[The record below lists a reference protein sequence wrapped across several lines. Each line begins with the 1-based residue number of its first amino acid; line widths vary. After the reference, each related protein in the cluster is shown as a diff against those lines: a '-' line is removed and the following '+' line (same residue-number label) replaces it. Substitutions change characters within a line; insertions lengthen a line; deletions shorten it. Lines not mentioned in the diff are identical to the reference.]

1 MINKRMFKMAS
12 VALSAS
18 LLFACSNES
27 GQESSTEK
35 TIAYEETKTQI
46 DSMVNYQDDDLYSE
60 VENAEKIQLNGTE
73 AGFDSSAAVIFEEN
87 TLTIKAG
94 GTYMISGNLDDSQ
107 ISIDSEDKKTVRLV
121 LDGVDINSS
130 DTAAINVVNAEKTVI
145 SLEEGT
151 ENIISDGEQYV
162 YEDSDTDEPNAAIFS
177 KDDLTINGS
186 GSLIVDGNYNNGI
199 TSKDELK
206 ITGGDI
212 QITAV
217 DDGLMGRDLVAVTAG
232 TIAIEAGGDGIKTS
246 NDKDAAKGNI
256 ALEDG
261 EFSIVSGN
269 DGIQSIASLYI
280 TDGTFTIAAGG
291 GSSETVETS
300 ENMMRAPQEET
311 ETTEE
316 TAKETTSDS
325 KKGIKATMAI
335 AISGGTFDIDS
346 LDDAVHS
353 DGDVTIGGGEWEIA
367 TGDDG
372 IHADNAALIQG
383 GSIEVVKSNEALEA
397 DNITINDGTLILTA
411 ADDGINVSGGSTMM
425 PGGAMPETA
434 AGGNT
439 AAEETSADAEAE
451 ATDETEE
458 TEAAEEE
465 LETKL
470 SINGGFVSV
479 NAAGDGLDSN
489 GSIEMNGG
497 TVLVNGP
504 TENMNGSL
512 DYDGTLLIEGGL
524 LIAAGSSGMLQAASE
539 ESAQSSIVMTF
550 PETQAAGTL
559 VHVED
564 SKGTVIATFA
574 PVKEF
579 QAIFISSPD
588 LKVDSSYS
596 LSTGGTSSG
605 EAENGLYTEGE
616 YQGGTK
622 MVDFTLTETV
632 TWLDENGVTEA
643 AAGGMGPGG
652 GFGGGTPPAS
662 GNFTP
667 PTENGEMPSGEGG
680 GRPEG
685 NMGGVFENLDEATRA
700 KAQEIMQQMMNGTL
714 TQDEAATK
722 MKEIGI
728 EMPSKEKPEAEAAQ

>member
-12 VALSAS
+12 AALSVS
-18 LLFACSNES
+18 LLFACSNEAV
-27 GQESSTEK
+27 QEDSAEK
-35 TIAYEETKTQI
+35 TVAYEEAKTEI
-46 DSMVNYQDDDLYSE
+46 DSAVNYQDDDLYSE
-60 VENAEKIQLNGTE
+60 VENAEMVELKGTE
-73 AGFDSSAAVIFEEN
+73 AEFDSTAAILFEDN

-94 GTYMISGNLDDSQ
+94 GTYVISGKLDDGQ

-121 LDGVDINSS
+121 LDGVEINSS
-130 DTAAINVVNAEKTVI
+130 NTSAINVLNAEKTVI

-162 YEDSDTDEPNAAIFS
+162 YEESDTDEPNAAIFS
-177 KDDLTINGS
+177 KDDLTINGT
-186 GSLIVDGNYNNGI
+186 GSLIVHGNYNNGI

-212 QITAV
+212 GVTAV
-217 DDGLMGRDLVAVTAG
+217 DDGLMGRDLVAVKEG
-232 TIAIEAGGDGIKTS
+232 TIAIEAGGDGIKSS

-256 ALEDG
+256 ALEGG

-280 TDGTFTIAAGG
+280 TDGTYTIAAGG
-291 GSSETVETS
+291 GSPETVETS
-300 ENMMRAPQEET
+300 EGMMRAPQEET

-316 TAKETTSDS
+316 AAEETTSDS
-325 KKGIKATMAI
+325 AKGIKATTAI
-335 AISGGTFDIDS
+335 AVSGGTFDINS

-353 DGDVTIGGGEWEIA
+353 DADVTIGGGEWTIA

-372 IHADNAALIQG
+372 IHANDAALIEG
-383 GSIEVVKSNEALEA
+383 GSIEVAKSNEALEA
-397 DNITINDGTLILTA
+397 DNITIEDGTLMLTA

-425 PGGAMPETA
+425 PGGAMPETT
-434 AGGNT
+434 AGENT
-439 AAEETSADAEAE
+439 AAEETTTDAEAE
-451 ATDETEE
+451 ETDETKAAEGS
-458 TEAAEEE
+458 EAAKEE

-470 SINGGFVSV
+470 TINGGFVSV

-512 DYDGTLLIEGGL
+512 DYDGTLMMEGGL

-539 ESAQSSIVMTF
+539 ESAQSSIVVTF

-564 SKGTVIATFA
+564 SEGTVIATFA
-574 PVKEF
+574 PAKEF

-588 LKVDSSYS
+588 LKVDSTYS

-605 EAENGLYTEGE
+605 EAANGLYTEGD
-616 YQGGTK
+616 YQDGTK
-622 MVDFTLTETV
+622 MVDFTLNETV

-643 AAGGMGPGG
+643 RAGRMSAGG
-652 GFGGGTPPAS
+652 GFGGGTPPE
-662 GNFTP
+662 GGDFMP
-667 PTENGEMPSGEGG
+667 PENGETPPGEG

-685 NMGGVFENLDEATRA
+685 GMGGMFGDLDEKTQEKLQAIMEQQRTGGITQEE
-700 KAQEIMQQMMNGTL
+700 AQEQMSEL
-714 TQDEAATK
+714 
-722 MKEIGI
+722 GI
-728 EMPSKEKPEAEAAQ
+728 EMPAVP

>member
-94 GTYMISGNLDDSQ
+94 GTYMISGNLDDGQ

-212 QITAV
+212 QITAA

-256 ALEDG
+256 ALEGG
-261 EFSIVSGN
+261 EFSIVSGK

-291 GSSETVETS
+291 GSPETVETS
-300 ENMMRAPQEET
+300 EDMMRAPQEET
-311 ETTEE
+311 ETPEE

-325 KKGIKATMAI
+325 KKGIKATTAI
-335 AISGGTFDIDS
+335 AVSGGTFDIDS

-372 IHADNAALIQG
+372 IHANDAALIES

-411 ADDGINVSGGSTMM
+411 ADDGINVSGGSTMI
-425 PGGAMPETA
+425 PGGTMPETA
-434 AGGNT
+434 ADENSVP
-439 AAEETSADAEAE
+439 AETTE
-451 ATDETEE
+451 ATEA
-458 TEAAEEE
+458 TEAAVEE

-470 SINGGFVSV
+470 TINGGFISV
-479 NAAGDGLDSN
+479 DAAGDGLDSN
-489 GSIEMNGG
+489 GSIDMNGG
-497 TVLVNGP
+497 TVLVSGP

-512 DYDGTLLIEGGL
+512 DYDGTLMMEGGL

-564 SKGTVIATFA
+564 SEGTVIATFA
-574 PVKEF
+574 PAKEF

-588 LKVDSSYS
+588 LKADSSYS

-667 PTENGEMPSGEGG
+667 PTETGEMPSGEGS

-700 KAQEIMQQMMNGTL
+700 KAQEIVQQMMNGTL